1 MAGVIFGRGGSNQSA
16 AYQPVGRIESPDF
29 VNQAFPPRN
38 GNIQGWNP
46 PAPPNVAAAFS
57 VDFTQTSTLPS
68 QMTLSRAS
76 SGTYFNS
83 SGVLS
88 TATSNV
94 ARFDYDPWSLS
105 PLGPLIEEQRTNYC
119 QTGDLSAWSWA
130 GTLYTVTAVA
140 GLDGTNNAYNIVPST
155 ASSSRTMDIHAVT
168 VPATTANVI
177 YSVYAKANGYGELIF
192 REQGGQGN
200 PGVSFNLF
208 TGKVVGYENGWA
220 PPATP
225 PNTWFTD
232 ARIIPIG
239 GGWYRCSVVC
249 RYSSGTNTRWMGL
262 IIGNGTWVPS
272 NVSDPGPN
280 YVFAGNGTSGVIA
293 AYPQSEIATSASQV
307 NPTSHIYTSGS
318 AVTRSA
324 DIVSSTDA
332 TWLGYKGWVIETGDM
347 QPDTDATLLGIN
359 TAIGIGYSS
368 ADVLTTADGG
378 TQSTSL
384 TLDPTYV
391 HRGAIGWDS
400 TPRVSIS
407 LDGSAVTTAANTPVT
422 PTTLYFGNTN
432 AGASGFLNGHI
443 RMFGGYATLAD
454 ADLPSVSVQGA
465 TFSPSVSSVGSA
477 AGANTA
483 TGVGSWL
490 QTGTGSSAGANTV
503 TGVGSWLQT
512 GTGSSTGANTATATG
527 RWLQSGTG
535 SSAGANTATAT
546 GAWLQTGTGSSTG
559 TNTATATGAW
569 LQTGTGSSAGTNTAT
584 ATAAPIQT
592 KVGSATGANT
602 ATGVGSWLQSGVGSA
617 TGANT
622 ATGIGSW
629 LFSGVGASAGSN
641 TATASGAWLQTGV
654 GFSAGSNT
662 ASGVSTVGGGVVS
675 GDGLAVGA
683 NIATAIGAWLQ
694 TATATAIGGNVAN
707 AIAGAIEADFSN
719 DFAEDFSGYPGAEA
733 GIGTGDFNNDFNDD
747 FAVFHIGRIVTGVG
761 LSVGGNIATAVST
774 TEIFIPPVYPP
785 VVVPVKLWH
794 PAQEYHRV
802 QAPTANRLYRH
813 GTELHRGQAP
823 IATRIQKRGT
833 ELQRRPPQGMKR
845 RYG

>member
-1 MAGVIFGRGGSNQSA
+1 MPGSIIYAGRTGSNVSPALPLPQVRA
-16 AYQPVGRIESPDF
+16 PVRITELSWAEVVAGF
-29 VNQAFPPRN
+29 NL
-38 GNIQGWNP
+38 
-46 PAPPNVAAAFS
+46 PAPPNVAADFS

-94 ARFDYDPWSLS
+94 ARFDYDPYSLS
-105 PLGPLIEEQRTNYC
+105 SLGHLIEEQRTNSNTTNDFSNAAW
-119 QTGDLSAWSWA
+119 TGANR
-130 GTLYTVTAVA
+130 TVTAVA
-140 GLDGTNNAYNIVPST
+140 GLDGTNNAYNTVPTTTSGVHSLQNSAGTT
-155 ASSSRTMDIHAVT
+155 ASGTLPV
-168 VPATTANVI
+168 V
-177 YSVYAKANGYGELIF
+177 YSVYAKSTGYPQVIF
-192 REQGGQGN
+192 RELGSALGAPACCINIDG
-200 PGVSFNLF
+200 S
-208 TGKVVGYENGWA
+208 GKISYENGYA
-220 PPATP
+220 PAAVMSNAMAVPV
-225 PNTWFTD
+225 
-232 ARIIPIG
+232 G
-239 GGWYRCSVVC
+239 GGWYRCSVMCSTNAASQFNALIMIADGGLTLTNVIDPLSN
-249 RYSSGTNTRWMGL
+249 YNWSGD
-262 IIGNGTWVPS
+262 GTK
-272 NVSDPGPN
+272 GIT
-280 YVFAGNGTSGVIA
+280 F
-293 AYPQSEIATSASQV
+293 AYPQTEIVPSLASYK
-307 NPTSHIYTSGS
+307 PSSYIYTTG
-318 AVTRSA
+318 AAATRSA

-332 TWLGYKGWVIETGDM
+332 TWLGYKGWVIETGEM
-347 QPDTDATLLGIN
+347 QPDIAATLLGIN
-359 TAIGIGYSS
+359 TAIGLGYSS

-384 TLDPTYV
+384 TLDSSYV

-400 TPRVSIS
+400 APRVSIS

-443 RMFGGYATLAD
+443 RMIGGYATLAD

-465 TFSPSVSSVGSA
+465 TFSPAVSNIGSSVG
-477 AGANTA
+477 GNTA
-483 TGVGSWL
+483 VAIGAWL

-546 GAWLQTGTGSSTG
+546 GAWLQTGTGSSAG

-602 ATGVGSWLQSGVGSA
+602 ATGVGSWLQSGIGSA

-629 LFSGVGASAGSN
+629 LFSGVGVSTGTN

-654 GFSAGSNT
+654 GSSAGSNT

-747 FAVFHIGRIVTGVG
+747 FAVFHVGQIVTGVG

-785 VVVPVKLWH
+785 VVVPVQVWH

-813 GTELHRGQAP
+813 GTELPRGQVSR
-823 IATRIQKRGT
+823 ATRIYKHGT
-833 ELQRRPPQGMKR
+833 ELRRMAPPGMKR

>member
-46 PAPPNVAAAFS
+46 PAAPNVAAAFS

-307 NPTSHIYTSGS
+307 NPTSYIYTSGS

-359 TAIGIGYSS
+359 TAIGLGYSS

-384 TLDPTYV
+384 TLDPNYV

-400 TPRVSIS
+400 APRVSIS

-443 RMFGGYATLAD
+443 RMIGGYATLAD

-527 RWLQSGTG
+527 LWLQSGIG

-546 GAWLQTGTGSSTG
+546 GAWLQTGTGSSAG

-592 KVGSATGANT
+592 KVGSAIGANT

-629 LFSGVGASAGSN
+629 LFSGVGVSTGTN
-641 TATASGAWLQTGV
+641 TATASGAWLQSGV
-654 GFSAGSNT
+654 GSSAGSNT

-707 AIAGAIEADFSN
+707 GIAGAIEADFSN

-747 FAVFHIGRIVTGVG
+747 FAVFHIGRIATGVG